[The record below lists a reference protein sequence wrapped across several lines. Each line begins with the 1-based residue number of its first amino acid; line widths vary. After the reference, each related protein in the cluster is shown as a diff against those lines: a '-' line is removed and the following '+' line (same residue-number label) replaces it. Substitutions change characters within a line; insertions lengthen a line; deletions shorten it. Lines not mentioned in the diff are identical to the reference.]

1 MFFLAGGSIVRRT
14 VGANLPLC
22 GPSGDF
28 LVLALGLRGLGSG
41 MRLAT
46 VRLLSLRPLS
56 GDRGHA
62 PLDSL
67 ADRHHALR
75 CPGGVDSRE
84 PTTEHLARDLVDMRL
99 CGRRALRPT
108 WPGIGRWDR
117 PGHR

>member
-1 MFFLAGGSIVRRT
+1 MFFLAGGSSVPRT

-62 PLDSL
+62 ALDAL
-67 ADRHHALR
+67 TDGHHALR
-75 CPGGVDSRE
+75 RPRGVDGRE
-84 PTTEHLARDLVDMRL
+84 PPTEHLTGNFVDVRL
-99 CGRRALRPT
+99 RGWRALRST
-108 WPGIGRWDR
+108 
-117 PGHR
+117 